1 LKNIL
6 ANASVFPGIAIAD
19 LPAVYSSV
27 DFMRAIMMRTNNV
40 GNTDYAD
47 ADPIKFVPAYISPM
61 QLKAMDGN
69 LSQWLGTYK
78 KFYGF
83 APTQK
88 VTSSNSAEY
97 LYYLNSSTDN
107 ITTFTLSIVVY
118 KGTQKQTFSST
129 INSVMNQLVVINTSW
144 SRIQALHNLDD
155 TVTSYE
161 VQLLLDGVALT
172 EVYRYYPEHYPVI
185 WGETLYFKNNLGVIE
200 TFSFDTLAKQDIE
213 TENFS
218 FETDQQ
224 ITDYL
229 SIVTH
234 KIRFKTAVL
243 PQYWLKYL
251 SEELLTSKEI
261 YWAKMASSTV
271 WQGFRVVKLR

>member
-1 LKNIL
+1 LGR
-6 ANASVFPGIAIAD
+6 NAVF
-19 LPAVYSSV
+19 
-27 DFMRAIMMRTNNV
+27 
-40 GNTDYAD
+40 
-47 ADPIKFVPAYISPM
+47 
-61 QLKAMDGN
+61 Q
-69 LSQWLGTYK
+69 
-78 KFYGF
+78 
-83 APTQK
+83 
-88 VTSSNSAEY
+88 
-97 LYYLNSSTDN
+97 
-107 ITTFTLSIVVY
+107 
-118 KGTQKQTFSST
+118 
-129 INSVMNQLVVINTSW
+129 
-144 SRIQALHNLDD
+144 
-155 TVTSYE
+155 
-161 VQLLLDGVALT
+161 
-172 EVYRYYPEHYPVI
+172 
-185 WGETLYFKNNLGVIE
+185 NNLGVIE